1 MKFTAQIGE
10 FEMDEVILD
19 LGSEVNVLTKQTWEQ
34 MGSPQL
40 SLSPIHL
47 RLANQQRVSPL
58 GRLPQ
63 VPVDIDGVRTFA
75 DFEVIEI
82 IGDSRPYPSLLGI
95 DWAISNMAIVDLKR
109 RQMTFED
116 AQIQVITPLD
126 PLQGPRYIEPI

>member
-1 MKFTAQIGE
+1 MRLTTQSGE

-34 MGSPQL
+34 MGIPKL
-40 SLSPIHL
+40 ARSPIHL

-63 VPVDIDGVRTFA
+63 VPVDIDGVHSFA

-82 IGDSRPYPSLLGI
+82 IGNSRPYPTLLGI
-95 DWAISNMAIVDLKR
+95 D
-109 RQMTFED
+109 
-116 AQIQVITPLD
+116 
-126 PLQGPRYIEPI
+126 